1 MEIVLATRSDK
12 ALSWLA
18 FVAALMAIIGG
29 LNFLWGLTAVWK
41 PIIFNVDST
50 TVFGSYNSW
59 GWATMVWGIALIL
72 VAGGLIAGNTFA
84 RFLSIAMIAVS
95 MIGTAV
101 ILVAFPVWGV
111 VTLAIGLGALWALT
125 LGWPDELLSD

>member
-1 MEIVLATRSDK
+1 
-12 ALSWLA
+12 
-18 FVAALMAIIGG
+18 MAIIGG